1 MPDPIIVPVEP
12 EDSIPPSRLSLD
24 TPRRK
29 GTRKMADSD
38 FIPSGDADF
47 VIWLGNFVTK
57 LTTVH
62 NGTLGITAGQITAL
76 NADYANMRYIIAD
89 YLPAFDAAKKN
100 RVAYKDLM
108 RKGKTETGVPVPTT
122 AQAIPAATVAVSAP
136 PATPALPNIELRM
149 RLLIRQIKANSFY
162 TLAIGTDLRIVP
174 PSSNTDPAT
183 AKPKVV
189 GVAKPS
195 GAVVLT
201 WTKGKYD
208 GVLIECKRG
217 TETTFVFLDKDF
229 KSPYVDTRPNLVA
242 GVPELRTYRVR
253 YLLDDQPVGLFS
265 DDIKISTLV

>member
-1 MPDPIIVPVEP
+1 
-12 EDSIPPSRLSLD
+12 
-24 TPRRK
+24 
-29 GTRKMADSD
+29 MADSD
-38 FIPSGDADF
+38 FIPSGDAEF

-62 NGTLGITAGQITAL
+62 NTTLGISAGQITAL
-76 NADYANMRYIIAD
+76 NADYANMRYIITD

-108 RKGKTETGVPVPTT
+108 RRGRTATGLPVPTT
-122 AQAIPAATVAVSAP
+122 AQAVPAPTVAVPAA
-136 PATPALPNIELRM
+136 PATPVLPNIELRM
-149 RLLIRQIKANSFY
+149 RLLIRQIKANSSY

-174 PSSNTDPAT
+174 PGSVVDPAT
-183 AKPKVV
+183 VKPKVT

-195 GAVVLT
+195 GAVALN

-217 TETTFVFLDKDF
+217 TETTFAFLDRDF
-229 KSPYVDTRPNLVA
+229 SSPYVDTRPNLVA

-253 YLLDDQPVGLFS
+253 YLQGDTQVGLFS
-265 DDIKISTLV
+265 DDIKVSTLV